1 MTNHLGK
8 VICLGALKKYSMKHA
23 QQTKF
28 FVKNLSG
35 LLMLTYGMLSH
46 TDALGLRHPLGR
58 HISRPDLAVSLV
70 LFMTSLDQGGY
81 AYLTQS
87 G

>member
-1 MTNHLGK
+1 
-8 VICLGALKKYSMKHA
+8 
-23 QQTKF
+23 
-28 FVKNLSG
+28 
-35 LLMLTYGMLSH
+35 LTYGMLSH
-46 TDALGLRHPLGR
+46 TDASGLRHPSGR
-58 HISRPDLAVSLV
+58 HITHSDPSVSLV